1 MNNVLNVLST
11 LLAFAVDVEVLKT
24 APVTIQLLKVAPA
37 EVEFY
42 EPALYEK
49 IVASARDL
57 DPRSYLMVL
66 LGGEAGL
73 RRGEIVAL
81 EQNDIDYPR
90 GFIHV
95 RRSESKGHVT
105 APKNGRSRKVEMTR
119 RLAAALRE
127 HRHLRSKR
135 VLWRDAEYMWDK
147 PHLEAGVTD
156 RTLQNWMERVQ
167 RRAGVEVTGNLHI
180 LRHTF
185 CSRLAMA
192 GVPTKTI
199 KELAGHA
206 SITTTERYMH
216 LAPGS
221 TSDAIRLWKL
231 LRVLAGFWPTP
242 QRLQKPLE
250 RRAFRWSGRQDLN
263 LTM

>member
-1 MNNVLNVLST
+1 
-11 LLAFAVDVEVLKT
+11 VDVDVLKT
-24 APVTIQLLKVAPA
+24 APVAIQLLKVAPA

-42 EPALYEK
+42 EPDVYEK
-49 IVASARDL
+49 IVASAREL

-81 EQNDIDYPR
+81 EQNDIDFTR

-105 APKNGRSRKVEMTR
+105 APKNGRSRKVDMTA

-127 HRHLRSKR
+127 HRLLRSKR
-135 VLWRDAEYMWDK
+135 VLWRDAEYKWDK

-185 CSRLAMA
+185 CSRFVSL
-192 GVPTKTI
+192 
-199 KELAGHA
+199 ELCDSESRG
-206 SITTTERYMH
+206 
-216 LAPGS
+216 G
-221 TSDAIRLWKL
+221 
-231 LRVLAGFWPTP
+231 
-242 QRLQKPLE
+242 
-250 RRAFRWSGRQDLN
+250 
-263 LTM
+263 